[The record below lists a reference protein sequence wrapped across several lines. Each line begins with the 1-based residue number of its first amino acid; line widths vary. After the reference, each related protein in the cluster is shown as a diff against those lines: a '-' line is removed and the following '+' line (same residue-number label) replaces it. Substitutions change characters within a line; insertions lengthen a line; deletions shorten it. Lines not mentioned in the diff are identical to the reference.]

1 MTEPVISAHTDPEGE
16 TPWAMQFVVKDTKDF
31 TPLQLANAVATATS
45 RFLDTLE
52 EGTPRAE
59 AVKRWMSGRI
69 RKILRR
75 AKNSGWNALEELSHE
90 EYTVEGVTIRVFDPS
105 YMDEIPRAISKC
117 QVSHLTTL
125 PEQGAKKGAK
135 DALLDIYTNRSLNMS
150 AAKAAVAAG
159 HVAQLMGLELSPA
172 DYEKWRQAGFTVR
185 TSTLGALGE
194 FEARAASVAVRDAG
208 LTEVEPGSITAI
220 GIWSES

>member
-1 MTEPVISAHTDPEGE
+1 MTEPIISAHADPEGE
-16 TPWAMQFVVKDTKDF
+16 TPWAMQFVVKDSKDF

-52 EGTPRAE
+52 PGTPRDD
-59 AVKRWMSGRI
+59 AVKRWMEGRI

-75 AKNSGWNALEELSHE
+75 AKNSAWNALAELPHE
-90 EYTVEGVTIRVFDPS
+90 TYTVGGVEIRVFDPS
-105 YMDEIPRAISKC
+105 SMDEIPRAISKC

-125 PEQGAKKGAK
+125 PEKEAKVGPK

-150 AAKAAVAAG
+150 PAKAAVAAG
-159 HVAQLMGLELSPA
+159 HVAQLMGMKLSPA

-185 TSTLGALGE
+185 TSSLGDLGE
-194 FEARAASVAVRDAG
+194 FEATAASVAVHDAG
-208 LTEVEPGSITAI
+208 LTEVPSGSITAI
-220 GIWSES
+220 GIWSD